1 MYRVTGYFAFGSR
14 TDGKLI
20 MNIKNGNLIESDR
33 FKQLTVKC
41 QKLVYR
47 MLNVDPDQR
56 YSAEEALND
65 EWFRSDEDS
74 SYYYSPNEM
83 PTVTDSSVLVS
94 SKRLNDEWI

>member
-20 MNIKNGNLIESDR
+20 MNIKEGRLMESDR
-33 FKQLTVKC
+33 FKQLSV
-41 QKLVYR
+41 QSQNLVYR
-47 MLNVDPDQR
+47 MLSVDPDQR

-74 SYYYSPNEM
+74 NYSHPPNEM
-83 PTVTDSSVLVS
+83 PIVSDSSLLVS
-94 SKRLNDEWI
+94 SKRLNDDSI